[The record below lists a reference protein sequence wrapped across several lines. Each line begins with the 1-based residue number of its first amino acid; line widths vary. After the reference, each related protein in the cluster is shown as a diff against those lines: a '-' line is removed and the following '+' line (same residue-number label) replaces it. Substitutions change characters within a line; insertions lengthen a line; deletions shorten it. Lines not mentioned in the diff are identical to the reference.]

1 MNSISEGLKRI
12 LFYLF
17 ERFAYAGFISVFIYT
32 ATQSLLVTSIFFI
45 LLFWAFIVCDD

>member
-1 MNSISEGLKRI
+1 MDNIPTRLKRVI
-12 LFYLF
+12 FYLF
-17 ERFAYAGFISVFIYT
+17 ERAAQSGFITVFIYT

>member
-1 MNSISEGLKRI
+1 MNDILAGLKRI
-12 LFYLF
+12 FVYLLKI
-17 ERFAYAGFISVFIYT
+17 AAMSGFISVFIYT